1 LKAKVL
7 VRGKIVKQTTKVII
21 QAFRGDLHDY
31 EEGEFIMKMLMAYF
45 KDESGQTSTEY
56 ILLVAVV
63 AMIVFKFKSIATQR
77 LGDITSNVFGN
88 ADKMVQDSAPG
99 N

>member
-1 LKAKVL
+1 MKKL
-7 VRGKIVKQTTKVII
+7 IV
-21 QAFRGDLHDY
+21 
-31 EEGEFIMKMLMAYF
+31 AYF

-63 AMIVFKFKSIATQR
+63 AFVVFRFKSVIDDKLFGAN
-77 LGDITSNVFGN
+77 GVVNKVFGS
-88 ADKMVQDSAPG
+88 QLDSLFT

>member
-1 LKAKVL
+1 
-7 VRGKIVKQTTKVII
+7 
-21 QAFRGDLHDY
+21 
-31 EEGEFIMKMLMAYF
+31 MKMLLAYF

-63 AMIVFKFKSIATQR
+63 AMIVFKFKNTAGSKLDKLTN
-77 LGDITSNVFGN
+77 DVFKN
-88 ADKMVQDSAPG
+88 ADTMVNDPSMTGG